1 MIRLHTAQT
10 PNGRKVSIALE
21 EIGVPYD
28 VVWVHLEQ
36 DDQMTPAFLALNPNH
51 KIPVLEDD
59 GLVVWESGAILLHLA
74 EKYGHLLPADPAG
87 RIHAIQYAFFQTGG
101 IGPNLGRLGAQLR
114 RPTPERNKEMV
125 ELFGDEVSRLIAVLD
140 QILSDDR
147 PYLAGEYS
155 IGDIM
160 HFPWLKILLD
170 LQAPPLLEQERV
182 VAWLERIGERPAVQR
197 GMLVPA

>member
-1 MIRLHTAQT
+1 MIRLYTAPT

-21 EIGVPYD
+21 EIGVPYE
-28 VVWVHLEQ
+28 VHRVRLDQQEQ
-36 DDQMTPAFLALNPNH
+36 LRPEFLALNPNH
-51 KIPVLEDD
+51 KIPVLDDD
-59 GLVVWESGAILLHLA
+59 GLVIWESGAILLHLA
-74 EKYGHLLPADPAG
+74 EKHGKLLPEDPAG

-114 RPTPERNKEMV
+114 KPPAERNREMV
-125 ELFGDEVSRLIAVLD
+125 EIFGDEVSRLLGVLER
-140 QILSDDR
+140 ILSDGR

-160 HFPWLKILLD
+160 HYPWLHLMLAMK
-170 LQAPPLLEQERV
+170 APPLFEHERV

-197 GMLVPA
+197 GMQIPA